1 MRRWVVRIAAAVLA
15 LLLAAGV
22 AFGPQTYRDVQVGT
36 GYLAKQM
43 CSCIFVAGR
52 DVDSCRSDMPKS
64 MDDLQATRLE
74 DGEGVRASLFGIA
87 ERIARHHPGSGCTLY
102 Y

>member
-1 MRRWVVRIAAAVLA
+1 MRRWAFRIALALLA

-22 AFGPQTYRDVQVGT
+22 TFGPETYRNVHVGT

-52 DVDSCRSDMPKS
+52 DTDACRPDMPKS
-64 MDDLQATRLE
+64 MDDLQVTPLE
-74 DGEGVRASLFGIA
+74 DAKGVRASLFGIA
-87 ERIARHHPGSGCTLY
+87 ERVALHHPGSGCTLY
-102 Y
+102 

>member
-1 MRRWVVRIAAAVLA
+1 LA

-22 AFGPQTYRDVQVGT
+22 AFGPETYRNVHVGT

-52 DVDSCRSDMPKS
+52 DADSCRPDMPES
-64 MDDLQATRLE
+64 MDGLQATRLE

-87 ERIARHHPGSGCTLY
+87 ERIARHDPGSGCTLY
-102 Y
+102 